1 MVRTPRVFLDTHVV
15 VWLVGGQAERLG
27 DEARA
32 LIDGADLVISPAVVL
47 ELQYLYEIGRVSA
60 PALTALSILQQALDV
75 RVAQDSFEHVV
86 IAALGEDWTRDLFD
100 RLIVAHARV
109 LGAPLISRDRR
120 IAERYPN
127 TRW

>member
-1 MVRTPRVFLDTHVV
+1 MVRTPLVFLDTHVV
-15 VWLVGGQAERLG
+15 VWLVGGQAQKLG

-32 LIDGADLVISPAVVL
+32 LIDRADLIISPAVVL

-75 RVAQDSFEHVV
+75 RVASESFEHVV
-86 IAALGEDWTRDLFD
+86 IAALGEDWTRDPFD
-100 RLIVAHARV
+100 RLIVAHARI
-109 LGAPLISRDRR
+109 LDAPLLSRDRR
-120 IAERYPN
+120 ITGQYRA